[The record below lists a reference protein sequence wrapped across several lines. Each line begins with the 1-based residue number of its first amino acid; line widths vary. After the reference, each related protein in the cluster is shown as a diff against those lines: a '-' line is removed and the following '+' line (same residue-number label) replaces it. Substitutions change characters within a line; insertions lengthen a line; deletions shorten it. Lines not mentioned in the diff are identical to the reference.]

1 MAGRR
6 VTAMMTAAMMVETC
20 GSGVHWYVVYRLVFV
35 LWPAIRVFIDSLHYH
50 CYIIRTMTKRAEK
63 VDNT

>member
-6 VTAMMTAAMMVETC
+6 VTTMMTVAMMVETC

-35 LWPAIRVFIDSLHYH
+35 LWPAIKVYIDCLH
-50 CYIIRTMTKRAEK
+50 CIII
-63 VDNT
+63 VIS

>member
-35 LWPAIRVFIDSLHYH
+35 LWPAIRVYIDSLHF
-50 CYIIRTMTKRAEK
+50 ITVIL
-63 VDNT
+63 